1 MQRAPENPQQAS
13 RALRVLTLSSVFP
26 NPDEPAHGIFVRN
39 RLRYVA
45 DLAEVRVIAPVPAID
60 YSSPDKRWLRN
71 HALPHT
77 RRDGPL
83 VIDYPRWFFPPFGT
97 PLNVLCLFARTWFTV
112 ARIRREFRFDLIDAH
127 FAYPEGCAAALL
139 ASCFRVPF
147 LVTQRGNETLFGL
160 SSLRRAIMAWSL
172 KRAAR
177 VLSVSENLR
186 QYAISLG
193 VDPERTQT
201 VPNGI
206 DTDLFYPRERE
217 AARVRQGIPAGA
229 KMILSA
235 GTLAECKG
243 HHRIVAA
250 LAKLRGGGMEAVL
263 VIAGGASRDG
273 HFEQNIRES
282 IEQFGLRDSV
292 RLTGRV
298 APSELAELMSA
309 ADVFCLASDREGW
322 PNVVHEA
329 QGCGAPVVA
338 TAVGGVPEML
348 PSEEYGYV
356 IPPLDVEAMA
366 AALHKALT
374 RQWDREAISVWARS
388 RSWEKVAQEVYAQM
402 LLAVHDHST
411 NFTMPSSNGVRGA

>member
-1 MQRAPENPQQAS
+1 MQRASENPQQAS

-26 NPDEPAHGIFVRN
+26 NPDEPSHGIFVRN
-39 RLRYVA
+39 RMRHVA
-45 DLAEVRVIAPVPAID
+45 DLADVRVIAPVAAID
-60 YSSPDKRWLRN
+60 YSSPDKHWLRN

-83 VIDYPRWFFPPFGT
+83 TIDYPRWFFPPFGT
-97 PLNVLCLFARTWFTV
+97 PLNVLCLFARTLFTA

-139 ASCFRVPF
+139 AACFHVPF
-147 LVTQRGNETLFGL
+147 VVTQRGNETLFGR
-160 SSLRRAIMAWSL
+160 SPLRRAIMAWSL
-172 KRAAR
+172 RRAAR
-177 VLSVSENLR
+177 VLSVSEDLR
-186 QYAISLG
+186 QYAITLG
-193 VDPERTQT
+193 VDPERTRT

-206 DTDLFYPRERE
+206 DIHLFYPRGRA
-217 AARVRQGIPAGA
+217 AARAKHNIPTGA

-235 GTLAECKG
+235 GALVERKG

-250 LAKLRGGGMEAVL
+250 LAKLRDDGMEVLL
-263 VIAGGASRDG
+263 VIAGGAGREG
-273 HFEQNIRES
+273 RFEPDIRES
-282 IEQFGLRDSV
+282 IERLGLSGSV
-292 RLTGRV
+292 RIMGRV
-298 APSELAELMSA
+298 APPELAELMSA
-309 ADVFCLASDREGW
+309 ADVFCLASDMEGW

-366 AALHKALT
+366 IALYKALT
-374 RQWDREAISVWARS
+374 RQWDREAISAWARS

-402 LLAVHDHST
+402 LLAVRNHST
-411 NFTMPSSNGVRGA
+411 NFTMPSSNDVPGA